1 MSNTP
6 LAVVLR
12 HRFADSLA
20 GMARAALPDAS
31 FLGDVNKIRKLLD
44 EGADVD
50 EADEFGCVI
59 KLDLIVV

>member
-1 MSNTP
+1 MSNAP
-6 LAVVLR
+6 LAVVLG
-12 HRFADSLA
+12 HRFDSLA

>member
-1 MSNTP
+1 
-6 LAVVLR
+6 
-12 HRFADSLA
+12 
-20 GMARAALPDAS
+20 MARAALPDAS